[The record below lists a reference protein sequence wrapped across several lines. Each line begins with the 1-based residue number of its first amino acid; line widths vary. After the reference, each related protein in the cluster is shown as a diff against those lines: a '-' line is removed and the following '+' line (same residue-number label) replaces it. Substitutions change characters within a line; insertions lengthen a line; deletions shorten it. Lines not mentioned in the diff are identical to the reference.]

1 MEPLVRYNENYKLEP
16 ALAVSWELQRD
27 TVWRFKLRE
36 NVKFHNG
43 NPFTADD
50 VVFSFG
56 RGMSE
61 GSDYK
66 AALSAIKEIHKVDE
80 HTVDIML
87 KHPFPILIYTLP
99 SFLMMDK
106 EWAEEN
112 SAAKPLDIKAGKAAY
127 AALGAN
133 GTGPFVLKSRQPDAK
148 TVVVPN
154 TDWWDTPKHNLTEVV
169 FTPIHAAATR
179 VAALLSGDID
189 MMYPVPLQDVERIK
203 KTPGFRVLEGPS
215 ERSIYLGMDQWRD
228 ELLDSSI
235 KDKNPFKDLRVRKAF
250 YHAIDVEAI
259 RDKIMR
265 GASTPAGLMHAPNL
279 HGFDPALNDRYPYD
293 PELAKQLLAE
303 AGYPDGFTVG
313 MNCPNDR
320 YVNDEEIC
328 KAVVSMLARVG
339 VDVNLVAETRSK
351 FFEKVQKRETSFFLM
366 GWAAATTKDA
376 HNLLSYTIHTP
387 DGEQGTWN
395 ASGYSNKRVD
405 ELIDKVA
412 YENDPE
418 KRQAMISEAFRIHKE
433 EFGHIPLHQQA
444 LAWGVRD
451 GLELV
456 QAPDNILRLY
466 YVNVK

>member
-1 MEPLVRYNENYKLEP
+1 
-16 ALAVSWELQRD
+16 
-27 TVWRFKLRE
+27 
-36 NVKFHNG
+36 
-43 NPFTADD
+43 
-50 VVFSFG
+50 
-56 RGMSE
+56 
-61 GSDYK
+61 
-66 AALSAIKEIHKVDE
+66 
-80 HTVDIML
+80 
-87 KHPFPILIYTLP
+87 
-99 SFLMMDK
+99 
-106 EWAEEN
+106 
-112 SAAKPLDIKAGKAAY
+112 
-127 AALGAN
+127 
-133 GTGPFVLKSRQPDAK
+133 
-148 TVVVPN
+148 
-154 TDWWDTPKHNLTEVV
+154 
-169 FTPIHAAATR
+169 
-179 VAALLSGDID
+179 
-189 MMYPVPLQDVERIK
+189 
-203 KTPGFRVLEGPS
+203 
-215 ERSIYLGMDQWRD
+215 MDQWRD
-228 ELLDSSI
+228 ELLDSNI
-235 KDKNPFKDLRVRKAF
+235 KDKNPFKDLRIRKAF

-265 GASTPAGLMHAPNL
+265 GASTPAALMHAPNL
-279 HGFDPALNDRYPYD
+279 HGFDPALNKRYPYD
-293 PELAKQLLAE
+293 PELSKELLAE

-339 VDVNLVAETRSK
+339 IDVNLVAETRSK

-376 HNLLSYTIHTP
+376 HNLLSYTVHTP

-451 GLELV
+451 GVELF